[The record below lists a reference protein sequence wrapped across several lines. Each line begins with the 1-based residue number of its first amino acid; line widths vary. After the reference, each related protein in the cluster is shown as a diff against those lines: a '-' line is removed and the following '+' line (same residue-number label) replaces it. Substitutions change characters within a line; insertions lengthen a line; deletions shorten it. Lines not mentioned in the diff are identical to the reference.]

1 MGENKVDDPPIGS
14 GAWMGAMKRKEE
26 ELEAKKAKRRPR
38 IDEHLSL
45 DQTDKEQRQRDRN
58 HPAYGRTKE
67 IPDRW
72 SSTGQKPKLPG
83 R

>member
-1 MGENKVDDPPIGS
+1 MGEDKADNPPIGS
-14 GAWMGAMKRKEE
+14 GAWIGAMKKKEE
-26 ELEAKKAKRRPR
+26 ELSAKKAKRRPK

-45 DQTDKEQRQRDRN
+45 DQTDREQGQRAKG
-58 HPAYGRTKE
+58 HPTYGRTRE